1 MSPILENI
9 LRGLLGVVII
19 LLIAITFSSS
29 RKSISWKIVSA
40 GLFIQI
46 VFAIGVLKVP
56 FIRSF
61 FDSVASIFVVIL
73 DFTKEGSLFL
83 FGDLIGN
90 TKSFGYIFAFQV
102 LPTVIF
108 FSALTSL
115 LYYLGILQKIVFVFA
130 WVVSR
135 FMKLSGAE
143 SLASAGNIFLGQT
156 EAPLL
161 VKPYI
166 EKMTKSELLCLM
178 IGGMATI
185 AGGVLAAYVGFLG
198 GESKEAQQEFATHLL
213 CASVMSS
220 PAAILISKILLP
232 EKEEVN
238 KDLKISNERNGS
250 NVLEAIAIGTTDGL
264 KLAVN
269 VGAMLLVFTAL
280 MALLNYICFHF
291 IGGFFNI
298 NEMIKASS
306 GGKYDGLSLQYM
318 LGYIFAPLAWVIGV
332 DSQNMT
338 NVGQLLGEKTILNEF
353 YAYASLA
360 KLKASGI
367 MTDTRS
373 IIITTYAL
381 CGFANF
387 ASIGIQIGG
396 IGSLAP
402 GQRGNLSK
410 LGLKALLGGT
420 LACLLTAAIVSMMI

>member
-1 MSPILENI
+1 
-9 LRGLLGVVII
+9 
-19 LLIAITFSSS
+19 
-29 RKSISWKIVSA
+29 
-40 GLFIQI
+40 
-46 VFAIGVLKVP
+46 
-56 FIRSF
+56 
-61 FDSVASIFVVIL
+61 
-73 DFTKEGSLFL
+73 
-83 FGDLIGN
+83 
-90 TKSFGYIFAFQV
+90 
-102 LPTVIF
+102 
-108 FSALTSL
+108 
-115 LYYLGILQKIVFVFA
+115 
-130 WVVSR
+130 
-135 FMKLSGAE
+135 
-143 SLASAGNIFLGQT
+143 
-156 EAPLL
+156 
-161 VKPYI
+161 
-166 EKMTKSELLCLM
+166 
-178 IGGMATI
+178 
-185 AGGVLAAYVGFLG
+185 
-198 GESKEAQQEFATHLL
+198 
-213 CASVMSS
+213 
-220 PAAILISKILLP
+220 
-232 EKEEVN
+232 
-238 KDLKISNERNGS
+238 
-250 NVLEAIAIGTTDGL
+250 
-264 KLAVN
+264 
-269 VGAMLLVFTAL
+269 